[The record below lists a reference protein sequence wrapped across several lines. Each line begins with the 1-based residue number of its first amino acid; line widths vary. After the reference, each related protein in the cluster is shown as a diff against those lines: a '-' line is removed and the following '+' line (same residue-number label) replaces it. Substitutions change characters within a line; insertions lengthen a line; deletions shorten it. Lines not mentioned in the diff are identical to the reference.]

1 MIPPEVDGHFH
12 WRKKFEKKQAQHRKS
27 GMFTVSVCKSPDY
40 PQVEIANQM
49 GTKNATVMLSKS
61 SWFLKENK

>member
-1 MIPPEVDGHFH
+1 
-12 WRKKFEKKQAQHRKS
+12 
-27 GMFTVSVCKSPDY
+27 MFTVSVCKSPDY